1 MHREGPAALGPK
13 VIIKMCLIREFIK
26 SLRFIPRP
34 SLSHCPPT
42 LEMCLWTVCVCLY
55 RYTINLSPCATHTAA
70 CTSNFLPTKEGSGN
84 QTRIGLCKFILSLH
98 FAYYLHFYILPYLFV
113 YVPARHPSQH
123 LFNDVFLFW
132 CSTPR

>member
-1 MHREGPAALGPK
+1 MHGEGPAALGPK

-55 RYTINLSPCATHTAA
+55 TINLSLCATHTAA
-70 CTSNFLPTKEGSGN
+70 CTSNFLPTRK
-84 QTRIGLCKFILSLH
+84 GLGTKLG
-98 FAYYLHFYILPYLFV
+98 
-113 YVPARHPSQH
+113 
-123 LFNDVFLFW
+123 
-132 CSTPR
+132 